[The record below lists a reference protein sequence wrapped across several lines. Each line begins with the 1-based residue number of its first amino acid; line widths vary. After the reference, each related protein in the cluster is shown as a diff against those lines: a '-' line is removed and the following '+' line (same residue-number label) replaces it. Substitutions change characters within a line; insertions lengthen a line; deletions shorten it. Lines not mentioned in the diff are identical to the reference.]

1 YQLYLTNAK
10 KLAKETI
17 EKSFVSADEATRA
30 KFSRDFSELRF
41 KMVLKD
47 EKSGFND
54 LQSFL
59 LKTPDSAYASLVLEN
74 FYELAGHFQTGEYK
88 IGLSKAFDKL
98 KADHTP
104 VDVAEAY
111 DVIEEV
117 DHTIDNKLFLLM
129 IPGDDPSVNVD
140 YSIISE
146 LFTPEVVRHYQNPEI
161 YFEKNDE
168 PMPVFVDPEE
178 VVEKQKSKVDQA
190 YDSLATIMEQKV
202 KDGELKLGGN
212 K

>member
-41 KMVLKD
+41 KMALKD
-47 EKSGFND
+47 EKSAFND

-59 LKTPDSAYASLVLEN
+59 QKTPDSAYASLVLEN
-74 FYELAGHFQTGEYK
+74 FYELAGQFQTGEHK

-117 DHTIDNKLFLLM
+117 DNTIDNKLFLLM

-168 PMPVFVDPEE
+168 PMPVFVDPLE

-190 YDSLATIMEQKV
+190 YDSLNAIMEQKAR
-202 KDGELKLGGN
+202 DGELNLGGN
-212 K
+212 Q